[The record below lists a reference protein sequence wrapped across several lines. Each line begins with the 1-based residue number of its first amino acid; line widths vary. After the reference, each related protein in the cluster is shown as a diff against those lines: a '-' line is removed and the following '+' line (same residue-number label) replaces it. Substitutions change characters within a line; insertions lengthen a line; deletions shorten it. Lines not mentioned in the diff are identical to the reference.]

1 VNLVEAQAWLDGH
14 LNRELVPGGVADGD
28 GLSLDAMRQLC
39 HVLGDPQ
46 QACPAI
52 HVTGTNGKGSVAAMA
67 SALLAAQGLTV
78 GTYTSPHLHRINER
92 MRRNGEPIGDD
103 ELAEVLAGVAAVEP
117 LVEQPLSWF
126 ELVTA
131 AALSWF
137 AGVAVDVMVIEVGM
151 LGRWDATNVVDAEVA
166 VVTSVG
172 FDHTDG
178 TGDWEERVASEKA
191 GIIVPGATAV
201 LGRCSPRLRPVFELE
216 EPARLWTLDDDVV
229 VVDRR
234 QAVGGQVAT
243 LITPLGAHEDVF
255 VAAHGAHQA
264 DNAAVAI
271 AAVEA
276 LFDRPLPHDVVAEAM
291 GAISVE
297 GRCTVVGHQPL
308 VVVDGAHNPPAAQAL
323 AETLTTDFA
332 VDGRRIAVVG
342 MLADRDPSAFMAAL
356 DPLRIDAVVA
366 CTVVSPRALPAAD
379 IAATC
384 AAHGLPV
391 EIQSD
396 PEQAV
401 AMAVAAA
408 GEDGMV
414 VVTGSLYLAAAILN
428 SPGATEGT

>member
-1 VNLVEAQAWLDGH
+1 MDLVEALAWLDGH
-14 LNRELVPGGVADGD
+14 LNRELVPGGVADGG
-28 GLSLDAMRQLC
+28 GLSLDGMRQLC

-67 SALLAAQGLTV
+67 SELLAAQGLTV

-172 FDHTDG
+172 FDHTDD

-216 EPARLWTLDDDVV
+216 EPARLWTLDNDVV
-229 VVDRR
+229 VADCR

-243 LITPLGAHEDVF
+243 IVTPLGAHEDVF

-276 LFDRPLPHDVVAEAM
+276 LFDRPLPDDVVIEAM
-291 GAISVE
+291 GAISIE

-366 CTVVSPRALPAAD
+366 CTVVSPRSLPAAD

-396 PEQAV
+396 PKQAV
-401 AMAVAAA
+401 EVAVAAA
-408 GEDGMV
+408 GEDGLV
-414 VVTGSLYLAAAILN
+414 VVTGSLYLAADILN